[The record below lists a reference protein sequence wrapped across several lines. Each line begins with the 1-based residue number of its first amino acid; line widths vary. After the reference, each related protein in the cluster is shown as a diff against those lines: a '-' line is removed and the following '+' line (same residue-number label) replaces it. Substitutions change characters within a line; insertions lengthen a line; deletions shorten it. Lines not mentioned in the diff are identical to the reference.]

1 MNAEFRLSSKSRPSY
16 SLNVC
21 YSPRH
26 WSAAPARRL
35 WSFLVRQ
42 EPVQELFIRC
52 VFGKRRCAPSIADT
66 DLASTRPPDSQN
78 LPEPVRIIHKEQ
90 DSITAFCLNQ
100 VRLGYMSKC
109 HKKVEPVCPTRPLS
123 YNQRSNKRPF
133 PGCNKTHNT
142 DICDIQYRSLL
153 KLAITIV
160 GLHEKVQYC
169 CINICKIYTSGKLL
183 ECT

>member
-1 MNAEFRLSSKSRPSY
+1 MSSKSRSSY

-100 VRLGYMSKC
+100 VRLGCMSEC
-109 HKKVEPVCPTRPLS
+109 HKKVEPILERETSRNKAVVVLS
-123 YNQRSNKRPF
+123 NMCKKTPF
-133 PGCNKTHNT
+133 P
-142 DICDIQYRSLL
+142 RL
-153 KLAITIV
+153 
-160 GLHEKVQYC
+160 
-169 CINICKIYTSGKLL
+169 
-183 ECT
+183 